1 MYKDWNC
8 FCIIRFNI
16 NNFNP
21 VTAMKN
27 IKIISL
33 VFVLMSLTFSAFA
46 QTKDDEPPADPIIG
60 SWKYAATTLHP
71 ESAENVKKQLNSPEK
86 LEKKMGSSLL
96 KVGFRAGSTLVFK
109 EDGTFYQRI
118 SGKNY
123 DGTYTYTSDHKS
135 LTLTFNHSGE
145 TIPMEMNF
153 KDTEFQL
160 TVPADKFMYFVNVNE
175 TKANSETLLFVL
187 CLVTMFEDTKLL
199 MKYVK

>member
-1 MYKDWNC
+1 MKTVKIVAIFAILMAIAFTVEAQNKDEE
-8 FCIIRFNI
+8 
-16 NNFNP
+16 
-21 VTAMKN
+21 
-27 IKIISL
+27 
-33 VFVLMSLTFSAFA
+33 FV
-46 QTKDDEPPADPIIG
+46 PPKDPIVG
-60 SWKYAATTLHP
+60 SWKYSLTTLHP

-86 LEKKMGSSLL
+86 LEKRMGSSLL

-118 SGKNY
+118 SGKNFE
-123 DGTYTYTSDHKS
+123 GTYNCSENHKS

-153 KDTEFQL
+153 KDREFML
-160 TVPADKFMYFVNVNE
+160 TVPADKFMNFVNVAE

>member
-1 MYKDWNC
+1 
-8 FCIIRFNI
+8 
-16 NNFNP
+16 
-21 VTAMKN
+21 MKT
-27 IKIISL
+27 IKILLIAAL
-33 VFVLMSLTFSAFA
+33 LMCTAAINATA
-46 QTKDDEPPADPIIG
+46 QNKGDAEPPKDPIIG

-109 EDGTFYQRI
+109 DDGTFYQRI
-118 SGKNY
+118 SGKNFE
-123 DGTYTYTSDHKS
+123 GTYSCSSDHKN

-145 TIPMEMNF
+145 TISMEMKF
-153 KDTEFQL
+153 SEHEFHI
-160 TVPADKFMYFVNVNE
+160 TVPADKFMNFVNVAE

-187 CLVTMFEDTKLL
+187 CLVTMFDDTKLM

>member
-1 MYKDWNC
+1 MKTLKILLIAALLMC
-8 FCIIRFNI
+8 AAAI
-16 NNFNP
+16 NAN
-21 VTAMKN
+21 
-27 IKIISL
+27 
-33 VFVLMSLTFSAFA
+33 A
-46 QTKDDEPPADPIIG
+46 QNKDDAEPPKDPIIG

-109 EDGTFYQRI
+109 DDGTFYQRI
-118 SGKNY
+118 SGKNFE
-123 DGTYTYTSDHKS
+123 GTYTCSDDHKN
-135 LTLTFNHSGE
+135 LTLTFNQTGE
-145 TIPMEMNF
+145 TISMEMKFSDN
-153 KDTEFQL
+153 EFL
-160 TVPADKFMYFVNVNE
+160 ITVPADKFMNFVNVAE

>member
-1 MYKDWNC
+1 MC
-8 FCIIRFNI
+8 TAAI
-16 NNFNP
+16 NA
-21 VTAMKN
+21 TAQNKGD
-27 IKIISL
+27 
-33 VFVLMSLTFSAFA
+33 A
-46 QTKDDEPPADPIIG
+46 EPPKDPIIG

-109 EDGTFYQRI
+109 DDGTFYQRI
-118 SGKNY
+118 SGKNFE
-123 DGTYTYTSDHKS
+123 GTYSCSSDHKN

-145 TIPMEMNF
+145 TISMEMKF
-153 KDTEFQL
+153 SEHEFHI
-160 TVPADKFMYFVNVNE
+160 TVPADKFMNFVNVAE

-187 CLVTMFEDTKLL
+187 CLVTMFEDTKLM

>member
-1 MYKDWNC
+1 MKTLKI
-8 FCIIRFNI
+8 FLIA
-16 NNFNP
+16 
-21 VTAMKN
+21 AMMVMATS
-27 IKIISL
+27 IAAL
-33 VFVLMSLTFSAFA
+33 A
-46 QTKDDEPPADPIIG
+46 QANKDDAEPPKDPIVG

-86 LEKKMGSSLL
+86 LEKRMGSSLL

-118 SGKNY
+118 SGKNF
-123 DGTYTYTSDHKS
+123 DGTYVCSDDHKS
-135 LTLTFNHSGE
+135 LSLTFNHSGE
-145 TIPMEMNF
+145 TIPMEMKF
-153 KDTEFQL
+153 ADREFLL
-160 TVPADKFMYFVNVNE
+160 TVPADKFMNFVNVAE

>member
-1 MYKDWNC
+1 MKTLKS
-8 FCIIRFNI
+8 FII
-16 NNFNP
+16 
-21 VTAMKN
+21 AS
-27 IKIISL
+27 IILLATSI
-33 VFVLMSLTFSAFA
+33 AANA
-46 QTKDDEPPADPIIG
+46 QSDKDDAEPPKDPIVG

-86 LEKKMGSSLL
+86 LEKRMGSSLL

-109 EDGTFYQRI
+109 DDGTFYQRI
-118 SGKNY
+118 SGKNFE
-123 DGTYTYTSDHKS
+123 GTYDCSDDHKS

-145 TIPMEMNF
+145 QMTMDMKF
-153 KDTEFQL
+153 SDKEFLL
-160 TVPADKFMYFVNVNE
+160 TVPADKFMNFVNVAE